1 MKSLIMKGVWFAPAL
16 LTLLLASACA
26 QQRVKCDRHLVPINV
41 PHEKQV
47 RESSR

>member
-1 MKSLIMKGVWFAPAL
+1 MKSLLAKSLWFAPAL
-16 LTLLLASACA
+16 LTILLASACA
-26 QQRVKCDRHLVPINV
+26 QQRVKCDHHLVPINV